1 MTEKGMRRRLYAE
14 LKNPLRA
21 FCKLDG
27 HKVAPERRPYPLL
40 TSYAFSSRATLYLGL
55 PELLLAYVLESGRP

>member
-1 MTEKGMRRRLYAE
+1 MTEKGMRRRLYAG

-27 HKVAPERRPYPLL
+27 HQATPKRCPYLL
-40 TSYAFSSRATLYLGL
+40 PISHGFSARDTLYLGL